1 MTPSD
6 AQRIERELR
15 ECSDRIGDMCAEC
28 RGPRMSIPVRQDD
41 DDIFISNTML
51 AAADL
56 IAKLRVDAARYA
68 FIRDNVNNS
77 LHLDR
82 NDHAASYMPAEESIN
97 SAPEWFE
104 ETPLDEIER
113 MKATDTIW
121 SLQIYPDTPVGF
133 YKWSGSTLDNVVDAA
148 LAANA
153 PMRAEGT

>member
-1 MTPSD
+1 MDD
-6 AQRIERELR
+6 AQRIEQKLR
-15 ECSDRIGDMCAEC
+15 RQAHDRRAMGQQWVSESLDE
-28 RGPRMSIPVRQDD
+28 
-41 DDIFISNTML
+41 
-51 AAADL
+51 AAQT
-56 IAKLRVDAARYA
+56 IAQLRVDAERYA

-82 NDHAASYMPAEESIN
+82 NDHAASYMTAEETIN

-133 YKWSGSTLDNVVDAA
+133 YRWSGSTLDNVVDAA
-148 LAANA
+148 LSATA